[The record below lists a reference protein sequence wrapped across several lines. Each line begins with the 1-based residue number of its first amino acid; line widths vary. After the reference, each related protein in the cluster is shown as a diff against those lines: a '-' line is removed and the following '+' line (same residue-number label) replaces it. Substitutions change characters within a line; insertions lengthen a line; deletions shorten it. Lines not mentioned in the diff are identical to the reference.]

1 MTLPDDMAKLSKTSV
16 QLSPE
21 ILEWLD
27 GWPAMTRS
35 EAIRLALERTQYLH
49 SQMSDIEELA
59 ETYKPIL
66 APALEEFWCE
76 NFRTVIRALPQIVG
90 SYIRENYSSGWKDE
104 RTGRELDYSGLHKKL
119 EAMHPAERMYLLDCV
134 VARRMRQGRPL

>member
-1 MTLPDDMAKLSKTSV
+1 VAKLSKTSV

-27 GWPAMTRS
+27 GWPGLTRS

-66 APALEEFWCE
+66 APALEEFRCE
-76 NFRTVIRALPQIVG
+76 NFRTVVRALPSIVG
-90 SYIRENYSSGWKDE
+90 SYIRENDRRAWKE
-104 RTGRELDYSGLHKKL
+104 QRTGRELDYSGLYKKL
-119 EAMHPAERMYLLDCV
+119 EALHPAERVYLLDCV
-134 VARRMRQGRPL
+134 VARREWANEPE